1 MINIIKDLYGPEVIA
16 ALSGSLLFNISQ
28 KNFYGLKKFIVFMV
42 SFSMGIVGAENVA
55 SILNAYL
62 PAEISPSREIGAF
75 ICSSLIVTVIMNVIS
90 KMENGSD
97 KKNNLK
103 GGGA

>member
-28 KNFYGLKKFIVFMV
+28 KNFYGLKKFIVFFV
-42 SFSMGIVGAENVA
+42 SFSMGIVGGENAA
-55 SILNAYL
+55 SILNACL
-62 PAEISPSREIGAF
+62 PAEISPGRELGAF
-75 ICSSLIVTVIMNVIS
+75 ICSSLIVTVFMNVHS

-97 KKNNLK
+97 KK
-103 GGGA
+103 